1 MTASREPA
9 PRPADDAPTVRL
21 RLVGELPT
29 PTPRPR
35 MTLVGDLPTTTLP
48 ATAEPGEDVPPAP
61 TPLPVTPPAPRPQKS
76 MARRIARKI
85 LGPNLLTK
93 RD

>member
-1 MTASREPA
+1 MTASEPQ
-9 PRPADDAPTVRL
+9 PATAHDAPTVRI
-21 RLVGELPT
+21 RLAGTL
-29 PTPRPR
+29 PTPRP
-35 MTLVGDLPTTTLP
+35 T
-48 ATAEPGEDVPPAP
+48 
-61 TPLPVTPPAPRPQKS
+61 PQKS

>member
-1 MTASREPA
+1 MTASAPEPA
-9 PRPADDAPTVRL
+9 TAHDAPTVRI
-21 RLVGELPT
+21 RLAGTLPT
-29 PTPRPR
+29 PPQ
-35 MTLVGDLPTTTLP
+35 
-48 ATAEPGEDVPPAP
+48 PPK
-61 TPLPVTPPAPRPQKS
+61 PPKS